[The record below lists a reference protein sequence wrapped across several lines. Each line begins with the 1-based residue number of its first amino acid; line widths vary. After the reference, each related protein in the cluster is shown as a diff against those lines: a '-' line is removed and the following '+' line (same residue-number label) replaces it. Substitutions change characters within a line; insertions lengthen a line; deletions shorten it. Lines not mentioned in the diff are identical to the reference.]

1 MAKVTLSTIA
11 AHMGLSKFAVS
22 RALSGKDGV
31 SDETRRRVTA
41 VADELGYVRP
51 ADPVASRQL
60 GIVFHDMDLINSEL
74 HLLIQSGFQAEARRR
89 GYQVRMRWTHL
100 TEEIEAFAPEVSALA
115 LVGPH
120 TIETMQRIRA
130 LGVPVARQG
139 WMAPLDPFDIVSGTD
154 HEAGSA
160 VAQFLYDLG
169 HRKIA
174 YVHGTPGYR
183 GRIERYYGLRE
194 VLERLPDVEFREM
207 KFETEMRF
215 TEQLL
220 RVQAEGFHPTAFFCA
235 HDGLA
240 LTAVSEL
247 LRLGYRIPED
257 ATVVGFGDFSAATQ
271 ITPQLTTVKVHG
283 LEIGAGLVR
292 VLDDRIN
299 KRIPADVPLRH
310 MLTSHIV
317 VRASSGPAPK
327 TRRQRKAPESA
338 KPPARQETK

>member
-11 AHMGLSKFAVS
+11 AQLGLSKFAVS
-22 RALSGKDGV
+22 RALSGKSGV
-31 SDETRRRVTA
+31 SHETRRRIES
-41 VADELGYVRP
+41 VAAELGYVRP
-51 ADPVASRQL
+51 ADPLQSRQL
-60 GIVFHDMDLINSEL
+60 GIVFHDTDLINSEL
-74 HLLIQSGFQAEARRR
+74 HLLIQSGFQAEAQRR

-100 TEEIEAFAPEVSALA
+100 VDEIEAFATEVSAVA

-120 TIETMQRIRA
+120 TLQTMQRIRA

-169 HRKIA
+169 HRSIA

-183 GRIERYYGLRE
+183 GRIERYYGVRE
-194 VLERLPDVEFREM
+194 VLERLPEVEFREM

-215 TEQLL
+215 TEHLL
-220 RVQAEGFHPTAFFCA
+220 KVQAEGFQPTAFFCA

-257 ATVVGFGDFSAATQ
+257 ATVVGFGDYSAATQ
-271 ITPQLTTVKVHG
+271 ITPQLTTVKTHG
-283 LEIGAGLVR
+283 HEIGAGLVR

-299 KRIPADVPLRH
+299 KRIPVDVPLRH

-317 VRASSGPAPK
+317 VRASSGPAPA
-327 TRRQRKAPESA
+327 TRRSRTK
-338 KPPARQETK
+338 RETLRGA